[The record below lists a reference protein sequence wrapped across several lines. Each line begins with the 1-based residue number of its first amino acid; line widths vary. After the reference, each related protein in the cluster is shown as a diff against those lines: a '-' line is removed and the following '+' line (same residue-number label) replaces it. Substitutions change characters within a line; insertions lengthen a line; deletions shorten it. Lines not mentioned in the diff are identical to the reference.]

1 MNCKKQMSHPRVTD
15 CQQCEYQDICKMES
29 IINSANEISNIN
41 TENTKSV
48 LNRIEYLDKKAE
60 QKVGPLWNP
69 ICTIIY
75 TIILGIIL
83 TIISYAC
90 NGYA

>member
-1 MNCKKQMSHPRVTD
+1 MSCPRVID
-15 CQQCEYQDICKMES
+15 CQQCEYQNICKMES

-41 TENTKSV
+41 AENTKSG
-48 LNRIEYLDKKAE
+48 LNMIEYLDKKTE

-69 ICTIIY
+69 ICTIIF

-83 TIISYAC
+83 SIISYAC